1 MSFLPQASRMDVD
14 DEGDTRGLPSADQC
28 MKLCESF
35 VEFTETDK
43 AMAMMFLQDND
54 WNLEVAVS
62 IHTRLFIPL
71 LLRLYQ

>member
-1 MSFLPQASRMDVD
+1 MDVD

-43 AMAMMFLQDND
+43 AIAMMFLQDND
-54 WNLEVAVS
+54 WTLEVAVS
-62 IHTRLFIPL
+62 IRLIPPTKPFSVDL
-71 LLRLYQ
+71 F

>member
-1 MSFLPQASRMDVD
+1 MDVD
-14 DEGDTRGLPSADQC
+14 DEGDICGLPSADQC

-62 IHTRLFIPL
+62 THTMSLNPN
-71 LLRLYQ
+71 Y